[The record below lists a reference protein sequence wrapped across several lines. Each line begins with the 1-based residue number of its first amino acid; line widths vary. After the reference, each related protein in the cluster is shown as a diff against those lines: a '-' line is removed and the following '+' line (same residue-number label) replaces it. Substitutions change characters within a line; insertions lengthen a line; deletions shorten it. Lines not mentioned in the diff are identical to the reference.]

1 MLFRS
6 HISTHKYTHRPT
18 TSKLGQHRVNKWMDK
33 GAAQLNRTAWALSP
47 DTREP
52 GKPWGLGQ
60 SPPSELG
67 LQRPGWGLWPWA
79 LSSHPGY
86 AEAWMHYEVPVT
98 VGKNLGVP
106 DGVPGHSTFPDSLGL
121 RRAQITVHCPI
132 LACLWV
138 FHRREA
144 DTHHGFLWP
153 SSSLPLLVLC
163 LLWLNF
169 LLLLLSEHHV
179 KYPNVVW
186 AGRYHEACNLLA
198 VVMCP
203 KMCYQ
208 FPFPKP
214 HPHTHL
220 PTPAIRGKVTKKL
233 QNDPWHHTAPRPIC
247 PYSSLAGFLT
257 CLLSPLLTPT
267 LNPKRLFKWW
277 KTPGLWTNGWDGG
290 CSWREEGRK
299 GRDRYRKCSQ
309 SLKQFKSV
317 AERQPWFIHTTT
329 VSGLKPHTTQS
340 GQTVKKKHSKP
351 CIHFF

>member
-1 MLFRS
+1 MNEQRGWPTQQNCMGFIPR
-6 HISTHKYTHRPT
+6 HKRGWQALGARAEPT
-18 TSKLGQHRVNKWMDK
+18 FWAGSAETRLRLVTLGPQ
-33 GAAQLNRTAWALSP
+33 LSP
-47 DTREP
+47 WLCWSLDALR
-52 GKPWGLGQ
+52 
-60 SPPSELG
+60 SPRDCGEELG
-67 LQRPGWGLWPWA
+67 SPWRCSRA
-79 LSSHPGY
+79 QHLSGQP
-86 AEAWMHYEVPVT
+86 W
-98 VGKNLGVP
+98 
-106 DGVPGHSTFPDSLGL
+106 L

-220 PTPAIRGKVTKKL
+220 PTPAIR
-233 QNDPWHHTAPRPIC
+233 R
-247 PYSSLAGFLT
+247 
-257 CLLSPLLTPT
+257 
-267 LNPKRLFKWW
+267 
-277 KTPGLWTNGWDGG
+277 
-290 CSWREEGRK
+290 
-299 GRDRYRKCSQ
+299 Q
-309 SLKQFKSV
+309 S
-317 AERQPWFIHTTT
+317 H
-329 VSGLKPHTTQS
+329 
-340 GQTVKKKHSKP
+340 
-351 CIHFF
+351 

>member
-6 HISTHKYTHRPT
+6 HISTHKHTYTHT
-18 TSKLGQHRVNKWMDK
+18 TIKLGQHRVNQWMSK
-33 GAAQLNRTAWALSP
+33 GADQLNRAAWSLSP

-52 GKPWGLGQ
+52 GKPRGLRL

-67 LQRPGWGLWPWA
+67 LQRPGWGLWPWP

-86 AEAWMHYEVPVT
+86 AEAWIHYKVRTT

-106 DGVPGHSTFPDSLGL
+106 EGVPVHSTFPDSLGL
-121 RRAQITVHCPI
+121 CRAQITVHCSI

-198 VVMCP
+198 VVMGP
-203 KMCYQ
+203 KCVISFLFQ
-208 FPFPKP
+208 CHTPTPTFPPQLSEGRVTIEQHTDSCTNTHRTTLVLLGLSPLPSP
-214 HPHTHL
+214 HPHT
-220 PTPAIRGKVTKKL
+220 
-233 QNDPWHHTAPRPIC
+233 
-247 PYSSLAGFLT
+247 
-257 CLLSPLLTPT
+257 
-267 LNPKRLFKWW
+267 
-277 KTPGLWTNGWDGG
+277 
-290 CSWREEGRK
+290 E
-299 GRDRYRKCSQ
+299 YRKTFQ
-309 SLKQFKSV
+309 AVENTRSLDKWM
-317 AERQPWFIHTTT
+317 RW
-329 VSGLKPHTTQS
+329 GM
-340 GQTVKKKHSKP
+340 
-351 CIHFF
+351 